1 MASLDK
7 DYPWSQEDILKLL
20 ECIKKNIPSDDSR
33 SFKKTQEDLDWGKV
47 AFKHYSGKMCKQKWM
62 QLSHTLRKFR
72 TLSELVVEASE
83 HMKQQP
89 KRKNHPDF
97 PKRPLTAYLRFYKE
111 QRAKYSRRYP
121 EYNNSQLAKL
131 LAEKYNQL
139 PGEVKEK
146 YIQDFRKEKR
156 DFEEKVTKFK
166 RSHPDVEHSKKS
178 VVRRSQETKVPKKS
192 QGGMENVKSPPKTDL
207 PKTLPSV
214 MKFQGEPK
222 KPPMNGYHKFHQD
235 MWSSQELRHLPSRER
250 WVEISRRWH
259 KVPKSQKEHYNSQA
273 EELQKQYQVDMDLWL
288 NGLSSEEYTAY
299 REAKATY
306 GKRKNLAMSGG
317 RSPKRGRTDQQ
328 SASAEEQQK
337 GPGEMQGL
345 LAPGTDS
352 SETVQGADGGSQVSR
367 QNMME
372 DGEEEDSGSSPE
384 DSSSSSED
392 SSSSS
397 EDSSSS
403 PEDSSSSSED
413 SSSSSED
420 SSSTDEREDEDED
433 GCEVEAQAPDP
444 STDEVE
450 RNYATKDNI
459 GERLATVR
467 AVAT

>member
-1 MASLDK
+1 MSSLDK
-7 DYPWSQEDILKLL
+7 DYPWSQGDILKLL

-47 AFKHYSGKMCKQKWM
+47 AFKHFSGKMCKQKWK
-62 QLSHTLRKFR
+62 QLSHTLRKVR
-72 TLSELVVEASE
+72 TLSELVLEASE
-83 HMKQQP
+83 HLKQQP
-89 KRKNHPDF
+89 KRKKHPDF

-111 QRAKYSRRYP
+111 QRAKYSQRYP
-121 EYNNSQLAKL
+121 KYNNSQLAKL

-139 PGEVKEK
+139 PGEIKEK

-166 RSHPDVEHSKKS
+166 RSHPDVEHCKKS

-192 QGGMENVKSPPKTDL
+192 QRGMENVKLPPKTDL

-222 KPPMNGYHKFHQD
+222 KPPMNGYHKFHED
-235 MWSSQELRHLPSRER
+235 MWSSLELSHLPCRER

-259 KVPKSQKEHYNSQA
+259 KVPKSQKEHYDSQA
-273 EELQKQYQVDMDLWL
+273 EELQKQYRVDMDLWL
-288 NGLSSEEYTAY
+288 KGLSSEEYTAY

-306 GKRKNLAMSGG
+306 GKRKNFAMSGG
-317 RSPKRGRTDQQ
+317 RSPKCGQTDQQ

-337 GPGEMQGL
+337 RPGEMQGL

-372 DGEEEDSGSSPE
+372 DGEEEDSSSSSD
-384 DSSSSSED
+384 DSSSSSD
-392 SSSSS
+392 
-397 EDSSSS
+397 DWN
-403 PEDSSSSSED
+403 SSSED

-420 SSSTDEREDEDED
+420 SSSTDEDEDED
-433 GCEVEAQAPDP
+433 GPTVEAQASDP

-450 RNYATKDNI
+450 AGR
-459 GERLATVR
+459 
-467 AVAT
+467 